1 MRFWPVGSVAMLV
14 LMIPS
19 AVRAD
24 SAEAPSRPLLVIRT
38 YNTSQVSRG
47 NLRIAQDSAAAMLK
61 DIASDVRW
69 LDCGAKNIEPI
80 GESPRCGQTL
90 ASNELIVRILTKG
103 SVGDARN
110 VSMGLSMVSRKPEDH
125 ASILSTVFADV
136 VALVARAA
144 RVDATRLLGYAI
156 AHEIGHL
163 LLNNPR
169 HSNAGLMRAL
179 WSSSELQAN
188 RSADWV
194 FLREDAE
201 RMRQTIAARQLA
213 LSAAGR

>member
-1 MRFWPVGSVAMLV
+1 MRFWLVGTVAVLV
-14 LMIPS
+14 LMIPG

-24 SAEAPSRPLLVIRT
+24 SVEAPARPLLMIRT

-47 NLRIAQDSAAAMLK
+47 NLRIAQDFAAAILK
-61 DIASDVRW
+61 DVASDVRW
-69 LDCGAKNIEPI
+69 IDCGVKNTEPI
-80 GESPRCGQTL
+80 GESQRCGQTL
-90 ASNELIVRILTKG
+90 ASNELILRILTKG
-103 SVGDARN
+103 SVGDARD
-110 VSMGLSMVSRKPEDH
+110 VSMGFSPVSRTPEDH

-136 VALVARAA
+136 VAVVARAA

-163 LLNNPR
+163 LLNSPR
-169 HSNAGLMRAL
+169 HSDAGLMRAL

-194 FLREDAE
+194 FLREDAAK
-201 RMRQTIAARQLA
+201 MRQTIAARQPA
-213 LSAAGR
+213 LSAGGR